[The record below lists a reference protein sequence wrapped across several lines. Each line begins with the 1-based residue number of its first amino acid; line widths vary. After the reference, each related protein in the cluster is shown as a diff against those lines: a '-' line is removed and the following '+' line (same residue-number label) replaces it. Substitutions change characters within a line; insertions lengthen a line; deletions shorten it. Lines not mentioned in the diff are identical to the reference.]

1 MRGRYYNANIGW
13 FLPGVLLAIASFII
27 GLILQGPPEEGILY
41 LIPVLMT
48 SLFGGGM
55 WIAGRSLFGE
65 GGTGNRIMGGILFV
79 LGAAVFL
86 IGSLSSWPP
95 VTCRSIAWLAGS

>member
-1 MRGRYYNANIGW
+1 
-13 FLPGVLLAIASFII
+13 
-27 GLILQGPPEEGILY
+27 
-41 LIPVLMT
+41 MT

-95 VTCRSIAWLAGS
+95 VTCRSIAWLAGW